1 MRYLCCLFLFTVF
14 GVVNAQTECNFWSDE
29 WYLKIINIDGI
40 TYNLNS
46 NEEVVNATLECPLN
60 PEGNF
65 ITTFC
70 ETGVG
75 VIEDNGVQIT
85 FVDDIFNVSG
95 DSCEVEINETLEDL
109 YFSFFTNNS
118 DQPFDYFI
126 TIIDF
131 IPPPG
136 PDSLVILRI
145 IAPNGD
151 YVEYD
156 DYPQELLNLDRFD
169 TIKISLSPNPTS
181 DTVFIESSNNEE
193 LLIET
198 YDFTGKFLENI
209 KIEQKGTISL
219 ASYAEG
225 IYFFK
230 VKDSF
235 GNSKIERIVK
245 K

>member
-1 MRYLCCLFLFTVF
+1 M
-14 GVVNAQTECNFWSDE
+14 
-29 WYLKIINIDGI
+29 
-40 TYNLNS
+40 
-46 NEEVVNATLECPLN
+46 
-60 PEGNF
+60 
-65 ITTFC
+65 
-70 ETGVG
+70 
-75 VIEDNGVQIT
+75 
-85 FVDDIFNVSG
+85 
-95 DSCEVEINETLEDL
+95 
-109 YFSFFTNNS
+109 
-118 DQPFDYFI
+118 
-126 TIIDF
+126 
-131 IPPPG
+131 
-136 PDSLVILRI
+136 ILRI